1 MLGAI
6 GVGTGGAAAKTI
18 AVTPTVPPVH
28 PVPSA
33 TSSPSSP
40 PAPSAHRSG
49 STDGVRCG
57 DVIAVDT
64 TLIRDLRCP
73 GDGLI
78 IGASDVTLDLAGHT
92 ISGAGAGAGVWSNSS
107 FVLTIENGTIR
118 NFTSGIVLFD
128 AGSRGTATIA
138 NMTISANTGTGIDL
152 GGDSWLD
159 VVTGNTVSGNGGDGI
174 RARYANDATT
184 YENNRVFSNGG
195 AGFAVDQ
202 ASSSF
207 IGNDVRRNGDDGITV
222 SDVGAFFAPAY
233 HFLDNTAD
241 RNGQLGIRVTIFD
254 DFSPPQNVD
263 DQGGNEAKLNGD
275 LAECMALG
283 TGPIP
288 PVPLGLTCAVAADTS
303 QLSYTGA
310 TVFAL
315 GTSPTMTAMLVDTAD
330 LGNPLVGEDVV
341 FELDG
346 QSCTGTTDTDGR
358 VSCPISGL
366 AEPLGPQP
374 LLASFAGDTDHLGS
388 ADTREATIFAFPAR
402 GAFTLGD
409 LTVAAAT
416 PATTV
421 TWWGHDW
428 WRLNDLSGGTAP
440 ASHKGFARETSTV
453 PPRCGGSWTRRPGA
467 GSDPPTSVPSYMGVL
482 VSSKIVGGSSGIAG
496 NIGHIA
502 VVKTNPGYQADPE
515 HPGTGTI
522 VATIC

>member
-1 MLGAI
+1 MI
-6 GVGTGGAAAKTI
+6 T
-18 AVTPTVPPVH
+18 
-28 PVPSA
+28 
-33 TSSPSSP
+33 
-40 PAPSAHRSG
+40 
-49 STDGVRCG
+49 
-57 DVIAVDT
+57 VDT
-64 TLIRDLRCP
+64 TLTRDLKCL

-78 IGASDVTLDLAGHT
+78 IGANDVTLDLAGHSIT
-92 ISGAGAGAGVWSNSS
+92 GAGVGIGVWSYSR
-107 FVLTIENGTIR
+107 FVLTIRSGLIR
-118 NFTSGIVLFD
+118 NFSSGIVLFD
-128 AGSRGTATIA
+128 VGQRGTATIA
-138 NMTISANTGTGIDL
+138 NMTIAANTGTGIDL

-159 VVTGNTVSGNGGDGI
+159 VVTGNTVSGNGGAGI

-207 IGNDVRRNGDDGITV
+207 VGNDVRRNADDGITV

-241 RNGQLGIRVTIFD
+241 RNGRLGIRVSIFD

-275 LAECMALG
+275 PAECTALG

-310 TVFAL
+310 TVFAV
-315 GTSPTMTAMLVDTAD
+315 GMSPTLSAMLVDMAD
-330 LGNPLVGEDVV
+330 LGNPLVGENVM
-341 FELDG
+341 LQLAG
-346 QSCTGTTDTDGR
+346 QSCTGTTDTKGR
-358 VSCPISGL
+358 VSCALPPV
-366 AEPLGPQP
+366 AEPLGPQS

-388 ADTREATIFAFPAR
+388 TDAREATIFAYPAR

-416 PATTV
+416 SATTV
-421 TWWGHDW
+421 TWWGNDW
-428 WRLNDLSGGTAP
+428 WRLNNLSGGTAP
-440 ASHKGFARETSTV
+440 SAHKGFAREPSTA
-453 PPRCGGSWTRRPGA
+453 PPRCGGMWTRRPGA
-467 GSDPPTSVPSYMGVL
+467 GSDPPANVPSYMGVL
-482 VSSKIVGGSSGIAG
+482 VVSKIASGSSGVVG
-496 NIGHIA
+496 DIGHIV
-502 VVKTNPGYQADPE
+502 VVKTNPGYQSDPA

-522 VATIC
+522 VATLC